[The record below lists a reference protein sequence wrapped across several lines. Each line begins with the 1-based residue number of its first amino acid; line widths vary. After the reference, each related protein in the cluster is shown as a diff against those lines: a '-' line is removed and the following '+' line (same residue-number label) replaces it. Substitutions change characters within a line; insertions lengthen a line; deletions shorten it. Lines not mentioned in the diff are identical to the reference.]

1 MLLLLLCLV
10 QWLHCTILSV
20 IFTYRE
26 GGREGDTLSLSLP
39 TQRDNRQAGQVETA
53 HSLNYQSTG
62 IFAALDAFPAHLVH
76 NSLVFAGTNIQVR
89 GSGAPL

>member
-1 MLLLLLCLV
+1 MFSTVTALYNIKRHLYI
-10 QWLHCTILSV
+10 QGG
-20 IFTYRE
+20 RE
-26 GGREGDTLSLSLP
+26 GGRHSLSLSLP